1 MATSDNIRWDLV
13 GSPLQKIVYGCFWS
27 KAKDFKVV
35 SFLSLDLFIT
45 VYLHFKVIVFRESM
59 ELQ

>member
-13 GSPLQKIVYGCFWS
+13 GSPLQKNLYGCFWS
-27 KAKDFKVV
+27 TAIDFKV

-45 VYLHFKVIVFRESM
+45 VYLRFKMTVVRESV